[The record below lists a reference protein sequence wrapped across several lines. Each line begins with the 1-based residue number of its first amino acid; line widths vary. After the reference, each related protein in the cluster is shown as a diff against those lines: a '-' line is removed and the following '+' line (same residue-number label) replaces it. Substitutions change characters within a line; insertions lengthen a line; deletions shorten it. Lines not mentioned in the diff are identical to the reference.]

1 MMRDFCDLRVSWV
14 GLGWVV
20 LGLGLGWVGLGWVGL
35 GWGGLVDVQV
45 LKAHERANR

>member
-35 GWGGLVDVQV
+35 VDVQV